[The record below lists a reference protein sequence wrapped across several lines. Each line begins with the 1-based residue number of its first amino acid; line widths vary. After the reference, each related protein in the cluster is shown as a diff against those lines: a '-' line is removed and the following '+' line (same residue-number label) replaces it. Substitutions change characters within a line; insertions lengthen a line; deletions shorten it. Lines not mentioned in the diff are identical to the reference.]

1 MTMTHEDFQ
10 PGSSS
15 GREVFQRLVASGQ
28 LDGFFEAIDSGQ
40 VRLDGPDGFLHELV
54 KAGLERGLQ
63 AELDEHLGYAKHEAA
78 GRNSGNCRNGI
89 SKKTMASSVGD
100 IDVDIPRDRAG
111 TFTPKLVAKGQRRL
125 DGFDGQIISLDA
137 GG

>member
-15 GREVFQRLVASGQ
+15 GREVFQRLVSSGQ
-28 LDGFFEAIDSGQ
+28 L
-40 VRLDGPDGFLHELV
+40 DGFLHELV

-78 GRNSGNCRNGI
+78 GRNSGNSRNGI

-125 DGFDGQIISLDA
+125 DGLDGQIVSLYA